1 MSVHPQMV
9 RATDSGIVPA
19 ASAAATSGCA
29 AARRTHA
36 VYPTAAPFVTWVL
49 WISQARGL

>member
-1 MSVHPQMV
+1 MPVHPQMV
-9 RATDSGIVPA
+9 RATDSETVPA
-19 ASAAATSGCA
+19 ASAAAISGCA

-36 VYPTAAPFVTWVL
+36 VYPTAAPLVIRVL

>member
-1 MSVHPQMV
+1 MPVHPQMI
-9 RATDSGIVPA
+9 RATDSVTSPA

-36 VYPTAAPFVTWVL
+36 VYPTAAPLVTWVW